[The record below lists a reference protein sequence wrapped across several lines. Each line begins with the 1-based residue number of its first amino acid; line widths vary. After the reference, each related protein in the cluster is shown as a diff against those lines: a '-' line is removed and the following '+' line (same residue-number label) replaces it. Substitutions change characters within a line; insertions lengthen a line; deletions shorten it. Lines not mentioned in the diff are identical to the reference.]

1 MDVKAL
7 YSSIPHSDGMKACEI
22 FMIENG
28 FPSMEI
34 SNITNTL
41 DFALAHN
48 YFEISDETYIQTHET
63 AKGTKMAPT
72 YANIFM

>member
-1 MDVKAL
+1 
-7 YSSIPHSDGMKACEI
+7 
-22 FMIENG
+22 MIENG

-63 AKGTKMAPT
+63 AKGKKMAPT